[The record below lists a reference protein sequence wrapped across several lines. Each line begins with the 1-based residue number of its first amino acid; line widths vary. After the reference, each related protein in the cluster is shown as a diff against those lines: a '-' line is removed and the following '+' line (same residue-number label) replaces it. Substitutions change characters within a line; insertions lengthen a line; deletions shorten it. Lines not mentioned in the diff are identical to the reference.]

1 MQMDFNS
8 PKFFCQTSYSPY
20 SPKFFTVQYL
30 MWSSTITHSDLHMME
45 ATDIE
50 LVHLI
55 HMVISDLT
63 DIYPVKC

>member
-1 MQMDFNS
+1 
-8 PKFFCQTSYSPY
+8 
-20 SPKFFTVQYL
+20 

-63 DIYPVKC
+63 DYIQLNANEILNPSLCVAPMVHV